1 MFEKERTIMAKKNMK
16 KEVVAV
22 EVKGAVVENEIDT
35 MEEMVVDTVVIEE
48 GLEPEQIMAEDESR
62 QQENSFE
69 ELPLLPLNAVIDSE
83 AVTEAVIDDSLVE
96 SEEAVIVADEAG
108 LLERVTPDKEEL
120 TNFEQD
126 IMEDIQQEETVVVN
140 NDEVNLVT
148 ENMATGVVFR
158 SDSEMARTYI
168 MELLSDGESH
178 KKQEVVSYISK
189 RAGKEFTEATIIN
202 VLRNLINSGKLLQM
216 ERGSY
221 KVGSGIGLASKLLQ
235 FVDATRKGLEKITT
249 ISISEINETDL
260 AVVKD
265 VKELRGLLNDMFDR
279 LSLGS
284 N

>member
-1 MFEKERTIMAKKNMK
+1 MAKKNMK
-16 KEVVAV
+16 REVAV
-22 EVKGAVVENEIDT
+22 KVKGAVVENEIDNN
-35 MEEMVVDTVVIEE
+35 EDMVIDTVVVDE
-48 GLEPEQIMAEDESR
+48 GLEPEQVIAEVETE
-62 QQENSFE
+62 QQESSLE
-69 ELPLLPLNAVIDSE
+69 ELPLLPQNAVIDSE
-83 AVTEAVIDDSLVE
+83 EIIEAVIDEGLVE
-96 SEEAVIVADEAG
+96 SEEAVILSDEAS
-108 LLERVTPDKEEL
+108 LLESVTADNEEL
-120 TNFEQD
+120 PNFDQD

-140 NDEVNLVT
+140 NDEVSFET
-148 ENMATGVVFR
+148 ENTATSVVFR

-178 KKQEVVSYISK
+178 KKQEVVAYISK

-202 VLRNLINSGKLLQM
+202 VLRNLINSGNLLQL

-265 VKELRGLLNDMFDR
+265 VKELRGLLNDIFDR